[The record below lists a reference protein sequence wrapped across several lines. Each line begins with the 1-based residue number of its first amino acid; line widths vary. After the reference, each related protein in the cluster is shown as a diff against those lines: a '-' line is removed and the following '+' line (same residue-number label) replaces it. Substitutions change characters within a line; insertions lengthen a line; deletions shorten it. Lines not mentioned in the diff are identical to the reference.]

1 MTLCLWITPIFCS
14 GNSVIVLV
22 TEQDFVFKIKDLGV
36 CSSVLVFLGGMGG
49 NVRFLQIVRTAR
61 QVQEKTPAG
70 GIYLFSSG
78 TEQQYYIYF

>member
-1 MTLCLWITPIFCS
+1 MTLSLWITTKFCS
-14 GNSVIVLV
+14 GDSVVVLV
-22 TEQDFVFKIKDLGV
+22 TEQDFAFKIKDLRV

>member
-1 MTLCLWITPIFCS
+1 MTLCLWITTKFCS
-14 GNSVIVLV
+14 GNSVVVLV
-22 TEQDFVFKIKDLGV
+22 TEQVLLFIIKDLDA

-61 QVQEKTPAG
+61 QVQEKTLAG
-70 GIYLFSSG
+70 AIYLFSSG